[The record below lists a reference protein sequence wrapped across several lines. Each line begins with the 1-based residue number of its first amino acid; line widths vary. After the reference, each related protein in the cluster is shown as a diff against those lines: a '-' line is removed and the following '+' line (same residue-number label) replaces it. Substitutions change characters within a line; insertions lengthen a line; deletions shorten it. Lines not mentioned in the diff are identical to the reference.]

1 MGVFRLC
8 QWLTQAL
15 ISIFLRAWRLKNSEL
30 SRSPVFFLINSL
42 GGGGAERVFISLV
55 QRWQGI
61 NPHVQ
66 LVLLHDRDNAFPE
79 SSRDLTPIVLSC
91 GGSRVWRAV
100 HAFFALYG
108 VLWRRRPA
116 VLLSTLNLSNIFAVL
131 AGRLI
136 FWGRRPRIIIREATA
151 PTAFLKTEGG
161 RFCILYYLARCFYRY
176 ADLVIAP
183 SEAVRRDLIDHFSI
197 PEDKIK
203 LIYNPSKNVEIVK
216 AAQDQISHRFFDDA
230 GVIFVAVGRLVP
242 QKGYDV
248 LLTAFSRIYHQ
259 NESVRLIILGEG
271 PDRAA
276 LEKQC
281 EDLGICAAVDMIGF
295 IDNPYPYI
303 AKSDVFVLS
312 SRVEGLPNVLIQ
324 ALACGKTIVATDA
337 PGGAAEI
344 LGGGAYGYLV
354 PPDDPC
360 GLADKMLYALGHR
373 FPEPLLKERSGMF
386 DADIIFQHYMAAVQA
401 TLKNA

>member
-1 MGVFRLC
+1 M
-8 QWLTQAL
+8 T
-15 ISIFLRAWRLKNSEL
+15 
-30 SRSPVFFLINSL
+30 
-42 GGGGAERVFISLV
+42 
-55 QRWQGI
+55 
-61 NPHVQ
+61 
-66 LVLLHDRDNAFPE
+66 
-79 SSRDLTPIVLSC
+79 
-91 GGSRVWRAV
+91 
-100 HAFFALYG
+100 
-108 VLWRRRPA
+108 
-116 VLLSTLNLSNIFAVL
+116 
-131 AGRLI
+131 
-136 FWGRRPRIIIREATA
+136 
-151 PTAFLKTEGG
+151 
-161 RFCILYYLARCFYRY
+161 
-176 ADLVIAP
+176 
-183 SEAVRRDLIDHFSI
+183 I